1 MKLYANLHTHSTHS
15 DGQYTPLEL
24 VRVAKAEG
32 YKAIA
37 ITDHDTATAYPEL
50 QKACE
55 EEGLECL
62 FAVEFSVMYPKEYH
76 IVAFDFDPEYP
87 PMNEY
92 LRQMS
97 ARQTDNTKH
106 CFDAAAL
113 KGAVAGITW
122 DEVLEFNKGVSWI
135 ANNHVY
141 KAMIAKGLAKEE
153 NYIKWFQAD
162 FNHQRALYPPL
173 YPFKTLPEIVA
184 LVKEAGGFCILA
196 HPHGCLDDID
206 YFLECGIVGIEVY
219 HRDLTDEEQERALKI
234 ALERGLFISG
244 GSDHYGLC
252 GGCYKSYPT
261 EEELKKG
268 RHYIPELSTGAIK
281 EHYEEIKNRKLNR

>member
-15 DGQYTPLEL
+15 DGQYTPTEL

-32 YKAIA
+32 YRAIA

-50 QKACE
+50 KRACE

-62 FAVEFSVMYPKEYH
+62 FAVEFSVMVPKEYH
-76 IVAFDFDPEYP
+76 VVAFDFDPEYP
-87 PMNEY
+87 PMKEY
-92 LRQMS
+92 LRQMG

-106 CFDAAAL
+106 CFDAAVA
-113 KGAVAGITW
+113 KGAVSGITW

-173 YPFKTLPEIVA
+173 YPFKTLPEIESA
-184 LVKEAGGFCILA
+184 LPTGSFPLTTSNVTVSTVCASVMFFVEMMENFKIPFCTEASLTMKKSGENPFC
-196 HPHGCLDDID
+196 
-206 YFLECGIVGIEVY
+206 
-219 HRDLTDEEQERALKI
+219 RD
-234 ALERGLFISG
+234 
-244 GSDHYGLC
+244 
-252 GGCYKSYPT
+252 
-261 EEELKKG
+261 
-268 RHYIPELSTGAIK
+268 
-281 EHYEEIKNRKLNR
+281 

>member
-1 MKLYANLHTHSTHS
+1 MELYANLHTHSTHS
-15 DGQYTPLEL
+15 DGQYTPGEL

-50 QKACE
+50 KEACE
-55 EEGLECL
+55 KEGLECL
-62 FAVEFSVMYPKEYH
+62 FATEFSVLEPKEYH

-87 PMNEY
+87 PMKEY
-92 LRQMS
+92 LWQMGE
-97 ARQTDNTKH
+97 RQTDNTKH
-106 CFDAAAL
+106 CFDAAVA
-113 KGAVAGITW
+113 KGAVSGITW
-122 DEVLEFNKGVSWI
+122 EEVLEFNKGISWI

-141 KAMIAKGLAKEE
+141 KAMIAKGLVKKE

-173 YPFKTLPEIVA
+173 YPFKTLPEIVK
-184 LVKEAGGFCILA
+184 LVKDAGGFCILA
-196 HPHGCLDDID
+196 HPHNCLDDID
-206 YFLECGIVGIEVY
+206 YFIECGIVGIEVL
-219 HRDLTDEEQERALKI
+219 HRDLTDDEQKRALKI
-234 ALERGLFISG
+234 ALEKNLFISG

-252 GGCYKSYPT
+252 GGCYSSYPT
-261 EEELKKG
+261 DEELKKS
-268 RHYIPELSTGAIK
+268 RHYIPELSTGVLR

>member
-15 DGQYTPLEL
+15 DGQYTPTEL

-32 YKAIA
+32 YRAIA

-50 QKACE
+50 KRACE

-62 FAVEFSVMYPKEYH
+62 FAVEFSVMVPK
-76 IVAFDFDPEYP
+76 
-87 PMNEY
+87 EY
-92 LRQMS
+92 LRQMG

-106 CFDAAAL
+106 CFDAAVA
-113 KGAVAGITW
+113 KGAVSGITW

-173 YPFKTLPEIVA
+173 YPFKTLPEIVS
-184 LVKEAGGFCILA
+184 LVKEAGGFCIIA
-196 HPHGCLDDID
+196 HPHECLDDID
-206 YFLECGIVGIEVY
+206 YFLECGIVGLEVY

-234 ALERGLFISG
+234 ALERGLFIGG
-244 GSDHYGLC
+244 GSDHRGLC
-252 GGCYKSYPT
+252 GGCYSSYPT

-268 RHYIPELSTGAIK
+268 RHYIPELSTGVTK

>member
-1 MKLYANLHTHSTHS
+1 MELYANLHTHSTHS
-15 DGQYTPLEL
+15 DGQYTPGEL

-50 QKACE
+50 KEACE
-55 EEGLECL
+55 KEGLECL
-62 FAVEFSVMYPKEYH
+62 FATEFSVLEPKEYH

-87 PMNEY
+87 PMKEY
-92 LRQMS
+92 LWQMGE
-97 ARQTDNTKH
+97 RQTDNTKH
-106 CFDAAAL
+106 CFDAAVA
-113 KGAVAGITW
+113 KGAVSGITW
-122 DEVLEFNKGVSWI
+122 EEVLEFNKGISWI

-141 KAMIAKGLAKEE
+141 KAMIAKGLVKKE

-173 YPFKTLPEIVA
+173 YPFKTLPEIVK
-184 LVKEAGGFCILA
+184 LVKDAGGFCI
-196 HPHGCLDDID
+196 D
-206 YFLECGIVGIEVY
+206 YFIECGIVGIEVL
-219 HRDLTDEEQERALKI
+219 HRDLTDDEQKRALKI
-234 ALERGLFISG
+234 ALEKNLFISG

-252 GGCYKSYPT
+252 GGCYSSYPT
-261 EEELKKG
+261 DEELKKS
-268 RHYIPELSTGAIK
+268 RHYIPELSTGVLR